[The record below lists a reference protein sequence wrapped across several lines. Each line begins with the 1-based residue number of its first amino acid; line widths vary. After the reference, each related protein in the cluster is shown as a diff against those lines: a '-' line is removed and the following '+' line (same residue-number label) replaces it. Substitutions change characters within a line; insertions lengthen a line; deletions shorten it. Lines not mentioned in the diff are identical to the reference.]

1 MSTREFEFKDGAS
14 DKFWKIALDGQSTT
28 VNFGR
33 RGTGGQTQTK
43 EWGSEAEARKNY
55 DKLIAEKTKKGYV
68 EMTSGATTAPVAVA
82 RTPLP
87 VARTPVP
94 VARTPLPDPL
104 PAARG
109 EGTGAAARG
118 EGTGAAGSDL
128 PLPLAGEGR
137 GEGKPLSGD
146 VGVNGTP
153 RTVDLSP
160 AEWALATWREPA
172 PPVERPAAAPF
183 DLQACAAKLQRLR
196 FKGYGWDADWSQ
208 VALPEVMS
216 REEAHYWFLAATS
229 LSQNADTAALAAELA
244 KLKIDGRVTAE
255 DVRAAYATKSAR
267 FIGAEIVLALKH
279 LLSLD
284 DIGGLLLD
292 DTIHGARHG
301 FNTGFLE
308 GFRRWLVPG
317 LAKADADKLRARVR
331 PLIAPAAWP
340 ADLYVV
346 PAPFLVAAALGMSEE
361 LRAVVDGWR
370 DDQYRKDDWND
381 HYHQPQMVIFGLGDP
396 ALVEQQMRRRQ
407 LRLKTPRHVA
417 GWLAHTEWRALDY
430 AADSIAAVAN
440 KDECEALVM
449 ALHAVKA
456 PEAAGPMLKLVLQ
469 SKAPKAARAWLEA
482 NVGHTIAGLAAVTAG
497 RGALADAAVEEL
509 RALKRKGLGSQ
520 IAEAV
525 KALPA
530 EQRGR
535 AQAEVVDHQ
544 ELALE
549 AFDEKTT
556 PAWLAEGVAAAVS
569 KKAPAWV
576 AAGDLPPLV
585 AGGRRLTD
593 KQIAAVFAALQAST
607 LDQPHAL
614 VAGLREHADPAG
626 ADAFAWKLFER
637 WLGEGAPSKEKW
649 AMAAVGALGGD
660 TSVLKLTPMVR
671 AWPGESQ
678 HQRAVLGL
686 EVLRAIGTDTA
697 LMQLNGIAQKLKF
710 AGLKAK
716 AQEYMEA
723 IAKDK
728 GLTRA
733 ELEDRVVPDCDLD
746 ERGHRVFDFGP
757 RQFHFV
763 LGPEMKP
770 MVRDGDGERKLRD
783 NLPAAGAKDDAA
795 KAEEAIAGWK
805 LMKKQIKE
813 IAKLQADR
821 LEQAMVTGRRWA
833 TGDFQTLILRHP
845 LMTHLARLLLWGV
858 YDGTRLRDA
867 FRVTED
873 QECANADDDP
883 YPLPA
888 DGKVGLVHPLQLEDA
903 AREAWGQRFTEYAI
917 IPPFPQLGRAIHGLE
932 KGEAEKASL
941 GRFDKLK
948 LPAPTL
954 VYTLEKQGWL
964 RGTAMDA
971 GCFDEHSRQFPA
983 AAITAVFSYEGTVG
997 MGYIQPEEE
1006 LTVTGCCFI
1015 KGLRAPS
1022 GYGDGLKDKLALGAV
1037 DPIVLSET
1045 LHDLT
1050 ILAAKAKSA

>member
-1 MSTREFEFKDGAS
+1 VSTREFEFKDGSS
-14 DKFWKIALDGQSTT
+14 DKFWKIALEGASTT

-33 RGTGGQTQTK
+33 RGTAGQTQTK
-43 EWGSEAEARKNY
+43 EWGSEVEARKNY
-55 DKLIAEKTKKGYV
+55 EKLIAEKTKKGYV
-68 EMTSGATTAPVAVA
+68 ETTSGATTAPH
-82 RTPLP
+82 PN
-87 VARTPVP
+87 
-94 VARTPLPDPL
+94 PL
-104 PAARG
+104 PASRG
-109 EGTGAAARG
+109 EGIR
-118 EGTGAAGSDL
+118 SDL

-137 GEGKPLSGD
+137 GEGAPPSGD
-146 VGVNGTP
+146 M
-153 RTVDLSP
+153 RSDRRVDLSR
-160 AEWALATWREPA
+160 AEWALATWRTPAPFAEPA
-172 PPVERPAAAPF
+172 AAAPF
-183 DLQACAAKLQRLR
+183 DLHACAAKLQRLR
-196 FKGYGWDADWSQ
+196 FKGYGWEADWSQ

-216 REEAHYWFLAATS
+216 REEAHYWFLAMTS

-244 KLKIDGRVTAE
+244 KQKIDGRVTAD
-255 DVRAAYATKSAR
+255 DVRAAYAAKSAR
-267 FIGAEIVLALKH
+267 FIGAEMVLALKH
-279 LLSLD
+279 LLSMD

-292 DTIHGARHG
+292 DKIHGSGHGYG

-340 ADLYVV
+340 ADLRLV
-346 PAPFLVAAALGMSEE
+346 PAPFLVAAALGMSHE
-361 LRAVVDGWR
+361 LRLLVDGWR

-396 ALVEQQMRRRQ
+396 ALVEQQMRRMQ
-407 LRLKTPRHVA
+407 LRLKTPQHVA

-430 AADSIAAVAN
+430 AADSIGAVAN
-440 KDECEALVM
+440 KDDCEVLVM

-456 PEAAGPMLKLVLQ
+456 PEAAGPMLKLVLE

-482 NVGHTIAGLAAVTAG
+482 NVGHTIAGLAAVAAG
-497 RGALADAAVEEL
+497 RGSLADAAVEEL
-509 RALKRKGLGSQ
+509 RAYKRKGLARQ
-520 IAEAV
+520 IADAV
-525 KALPA
+525 NALPP

-535 AQAEVVDHQ
+535 TQAEVVDHE

-549 AFDEKTT
+549 AFDDKTT
-556 PAWLAEGVAAAVS
+556 PAWLAEGVAAALS

-576 AAGDLPPLV
+576 TPADLPPLV
-585 AGGRRLTD
+585 VGDRRLAD
-593 KQIAAVFAALQAST
+593 RQIIAVFAALQSST
-607 LDQPHAL
+607 LDKPHAL
-614 VAGLREHADPAG
+614 VAGLRKHADPAS

-686 EVLRAIGTDTA
+686 EVLRAIGSDTA

-746 ERGHRVFDFGP
+746 QRGHRVFDFGP
-757 RQFHFV
+757 RHFHFV

-783 NLPAAGAKDDAA
+783 NLPAAGAKDDGA

-813 IAKLQADR
+813 VAKIQADR
-821 LEQAMVTGRRWA
+821 LEQAMVTGRRWTA
-833 TGDFQTLILRHP
+833 ADFQTLILRHP

-858 YDGTRLRDA
+858 YDGAKLRDA

-883 YPLPA
+883 YLLPA
-888 DGKVGLVHPLQLEDA
+888 GAKVGLVHPLQLEDR

-917 IPPFPQLGRAIHGLE
+917 ISPFPQLGRAIHGLE

-954 VYTLEKQGWL
+954 VYTLEKLGWS

-983 AAITAVFSYEGTVG
+983 AAVTAVFSYEGTVS
-997 MGYIQPEEE
+997 MGYIQPDEE
-1006 LTVTGCCFI
+1006 LTVTGCCFV

-1022 GYGDGLKDKLALGAV
+1022 GYGDDLKDKLELGSV

-1050 ILAAKAKSA
+1050 LLAAKARSA